1 MKKILLLSDTHSY
14 LGKEI
19 IKHAKEAD
27 EIWHAGDIGAIQVS
41 DELKKYG
48 VFRAVYGNIDG
59 LEIRN
64 EFPLNNRF
72 MCEKVD
78 VWITHIGGYPNRY
91 SSDIRDELK
100 KNPPKLF
107 ISGHSHILKVMPDSK
122 LNLLHMNPGAIGKQG
137 FQKVRTMLKF
147 KIEDERIFDLH
158 VIEYSK

>member
-1 MKKILLLSDTHSY
+1 MKKILLLSDTHGY

-19 IKHAKEAD
+19 IKHAKEAN
-27 EIWHAGDIGAIQVS
+27 EIWHAGDIGSIHVS

-48 VFRAVYGNIDG
+48 TFRAVHGNIDG

-78 VWITHIGGYPNRY
+78 VWITHIGGYPSRY
-91 SSDIRDELK
+91 NSDIRDELK
-100 KNPPKLF
+100 RNPPKLF

-122 LNLLHMNPGAIGKQG
+122 LNLLHMNPGAIGKYG

-158 VIEYSK
+158 VIEYLK

>member
-1 MKKILLLSDTHSY
+1 MKNILLISDTHSY
-14 LGKEI
+14 LGEEI

-27 EIWHAGDIGAIQVS
+27 EIWHAGDIGSIHVS

-48 VFRAVYGNIDG
+48 IFRAVYGNIDG
-59 LEIRN
+59 AEIRS
-64 EFPLNNRF
+64 EFPLHNRF

-91 SSDIRDELK
+91 NPEIRNELK

-107 ISGHSHILKVMPDSK
+107 ICGHSHILKVMPDPK
-122 LNLLHMNPGAIGKQG
+122 IGLLHMNPGAIGKHG

-147 KIEDERIFDLH
+147 KIEEERIFDLH
-158 VIEYSK
+158 VIEYSR